1 MANEFDDL
9 INQFGSGSGVK
20 GKQETLPSTQF
31 DDLINQFGTGKYEI
45 PSAVSQ
51 EIGPPRPEE
60 AANYKPTE
68 YEGRSIMRGVKNLP
82 GNILKSVVEDAKS
95 GAATVAQGVT
105 DLASNKP
112 ASGIG
117 NVGMGLLGVVSSPVT
132 GAIKE
137 VVEKPVTELTGS
149 PEIGNKAGF
158 VAGLGLPLAR
168 VGKSVSAAIPSNA
181 AFDKLVNSIGVD
193 KIPEVV
199 NRLKSNE
206 RLTFADVA
214 PGARQDAQ
222 ALVIQ
227 QGPHQADLI
236 EKINKRQSGARGQ
249 VEKLYDETMGAPIDV
264 VQKIEQLKKRAQDT
278 GKTYINP
285 IVENSKPVDV
295 TATIKAI
302 DNAIAE
308 GGPVERATLKAL
320 KAGKEPSLPLSDAQN
335 LLFNARERIR
345 GDWKD
350 NPQMFMDVKGKQG
363 LHEVQMNLRRE
374 AQSLLDSQNPLDHKL
389 GRELMNVRNNLVE
402 AGGKEYK
409 EALGKYADDMSVQEH
424 FQLGQ
429 NVLRNRPTHIED
441 RPEYLEKLLK
451 TAKPDE
457 IEALREGSR
466 VAVDNQIRSM
476 RFAAKKG
483 TDIPEV
489 EFNRKKLE
497 LLHGKKEVDNLYHK
511 LQDEKDIA
519 ETTSKLL
526 HNSQT
531 ASRQA
536 SNARVDLPVKKES
549 SLAAVTAPLA
559 EIAMLSATGGAV
571 PGLGLAGVLGTK
583 AVGAGIMKGKTALAR
598 KTNSEY
604 ANLLFSEGEQRAALI
619 QALEQK
625 VKNSNQLSISQKLN
639 LSLPNAL
646 KNVVGNP

>member
-1 MANEFDDL
+1 MNEFDDL
-9 INQFGSGSGVK
+9 FKKYGPA
-20 GKQETLPSTQF
+20 KQDDVVTLSKPSQF
-31 DDLINQFGTGKYEI
+31 DDLVKKFVGDKIEI
-45 PSAVSQ
+45 PSAASQ

-68 YEGRSIMRGVKNLP
+68 YEGRSIMRGIKNLP

-95 GAATVAQGVT
+95 GAATVAQGIN
-105 DLASNKP
+105 DLASNRP
-112 ASGIG
+112 ASGLG
-117 NVGMGLLGVVSSPVT
+117 NVGMGVLGAVFSPAT
-132 GAIKE
+132 GTIKE

-149 PEIGNKAGF
+149 PEIGSKAGF

-168 VGKSVSAAIPSNA
+168 IGKSVSASIPSNA
-181 AFDKLVNSIGVD
+181 AFDKLVNSIGID
-193 KIPEVV
+193 NIPDVLK
-199 NRLKSNE
+199 RLKGNE

-214 PGARQDAQ
+214 PGTRQDAQ
-222 ALVIQ
+222 ALVVQ
-227 QGPHQADLI
+227 QGDHQASLV
-236 EKINKRQSGARGQ
+236 EKINKRQAGARGQ
-249 VEKLYDETMGAPIDV
+249 VEKLYDESMGAPIDV

-409 EALGKYADDMSVQEH
+409 EALGKYADDMSVSEA
-424 FQLGQ
+424 FTNGQ

-441 RPEYLEKLLK
+441 RPEYLAKYLK

-457 IEALREGSR
+457 IEALREGAR
-466 VAVDNQIRSM
+466 VAIDNQIRSAKN
-476 RFAAKKG
+476 AALKG
-483 TDIPEV
+483 EVIPEM

-497 LLHGKKEVDNLYHK
+497 MLFGKKEVDQLATK
-511 LQDEKDIA
+511 LKDERDIA
-519 ETTSKLL
+519 KTTVDLL
-526 HNSQT
+526 HGSQT

-549 SLAAVTAPLA
+549 SIGAVTAPLA
-559 EIAMLSATGGAV
+559 EIAMLTATGGAV
-571 PGLGLAGVLGTK
+571 PGLGIASVLAQKAAGV
-583 AVGAGIMKGKTALAR
+583 GIHKGKTALAR

-604 ANLLFSEGEQRAALI
+604 ADLLFSEGEQRAALI
-619 QALEQK
+619 KALEQK
-625 VKNSNQLSISQKLN
+625 ANNSNQLSISQKLN

-646 KNVVGNP
+646 KNVVARP